1 MKDGHSLQLQL
12 KSEAPVEVLC
22 TSILYSSKQGVKKKV
37 QLSMEKMLF
46 SSLHLNK
53 LFSDWFLVSVSY
65 ITEYSMRFI
74 LH

>member
-1 MKDGHSLQLQL
+1 
-12 KSEAPVEVLC
+12 
-22 TSILYSSKQGVKKKV
+22 
-37 QLSMEKMLF
+37 MEKMLF
-46 SSLHLNK
+46 SSLHLK

>member
-1 MKDGHSLQLQL
+1 
-12 KSEAPVEVLC
+12 
-22 TSILYSSKQGVKKKV
+22 
-37 QLSMEKMLF
+37 MEKMLF